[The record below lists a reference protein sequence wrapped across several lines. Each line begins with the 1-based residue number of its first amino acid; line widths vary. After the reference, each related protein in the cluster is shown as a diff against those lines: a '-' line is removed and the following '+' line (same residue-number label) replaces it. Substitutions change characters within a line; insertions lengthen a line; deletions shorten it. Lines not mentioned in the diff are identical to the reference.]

1 MRKTRTYTNYFWDV
15 PFKQHLNVCHEPDP
29 YIWEKKGLPPYESL
43 NLCSFDALKYKTR
56 YYYNSRLVWL
66 AWQFKKLLTNLKIY
80 KLFHATTIFHSPYL
94 WANFR
99 AIAAGSCRFLLKTIL
114 LDLCQNHLD
123 VLHYMSV
130 PCVCSLAKLKMPYIF
145 GQNIA

>member
-1 MRKTRTYTNYFWDV
+1 MRCSIQTAFKCMPWTRPIYFG
-15 PFKQHLNVCHEPDP
+15 
-29 YIWEKKGLPPYESL
+29 EKKGLPPYESL

-145 GQNIA
+145 GQT

>member
-1 MRKTRTYTNYFWDV
+1 MRCSIQTAFKCMPWTRPIYFG
-15 PFKQHLNVCHEPDP
+15 
-29 YIWEKKGLPPYESL
+29 EKKGLPPYESL

-99 AIAAGSCRFLLKTIL
+99 ATAASSCRRCRSSFE
-114 LDLCQNHLD
+114 NHFARFVPKPFRYLALEH
-123 VLHYMSV
+123 VLVSTA
-130 PCVCSLAKLKMPYIF
+130 LAKLPYICC
-145 GQNIA
+145 